1 MPRFSRHTTVQSSTT
16 AVEAPTMEKPPRS
29 GTAASESSE
38 LDACAHTFSSDDFA
52 RLMDVDIES
61 GLSNAQAQER
71 LQRYG
76 ANELEG
82 GEGVS
87 WVSVL
92 VSQIGASCDYDT
104 KHLETHVGI

>member
-1 MPRFSRHTTVQSSTT
+1 
-16 AVEAPTMEKPPRS
+16 MENPKPDKPSRS
-29 GTAASESSE
+29 GTLANESSE
-38 LDACAHTFSSDDFA
+38 IDAPAHTFSSADFA
-52 RLMDVDIES
+52 RLMDVDVES
-61 GLSNAQAQER
+61 GLSDAQAQER

-92 VSQIGASCDYDT
+92 VSQIG
-104 KHLETHVGI
+104 